1 MAKIAVRKRGDTFH
15 LVKRV
20 PVRYQAV
27 EPRSEIWISLKT
39 DSETAAHQK
48 AARVWNDLTNAW
60 EAKLAGDTADAEK
73 AFAAAHDLA
82 QARGYR
88 WLTASDVARLP
99 RAELLHRVETAM
111 KPNGEPDKQEAAAL
125 LGGAKVPAINVTR
138 ALELYWDL
146 ASDNTR
152 GMSEDQIRRWKNPRK
167 KAIANFVKQVGN
179 KTLADITRDDMLD
192 FKAWW
197 TKRLA
202 KEGLTP
208 NSANK
213 DIGFVESTLRLVN
226 EQKRLGLDLP
236 IGKLTFREDDE
247 KTRPPF
253 SDKWIRGKL
262 LATGALDGL
271 NEEARAVVHAMVNTG
286 ARPSEI
292 VGLLPQHIRLD
303 CEVPHIEITSEG
315 KKVKSSTSKRV
326 IPLVGVSLEAFRK
339 FPNGFP
345 TYRFKDK
352 ISDTVNKYLRENEL
366 LQTPNHSL
374 YGLRHAFEDRML
386 RAGVDERVRRDLMGH
401 ALAGRQ
407 RYGDGLT
414 LEQTRDVLKGIA
426 V

>member
-20 PVRYQAV
+20 PVRYRVV
-27 EPRSEIWISLKT
+27 EPRTEVWISLKT

-48 AARVWNDLTNAW
+48 ATRVWNDLTNAW

-88 WLTASDVARLP
+88 WQTANDVARLP
-99 RAELLHRVETAM
+99 RAELLHRVETVM
-111 KPNGEPDKQEAAAL
+111 KPNGEPDKQEAVAL
-125 LGGAKVPAINVTR
+125 LGGAKLPSITVNR

-179 KTLADITRDDMLD
+179 KALADITRDDMLD

-197 TKRLA
+197 AKRLA
-202 KEGLTP
+202 TEGLTP

-213 DIGFVESTLRLVN
+213 DIGFIESTLRLVN

-236 IGKLTFREDDE
+236 FGKLTFKEDDE

-253 SDKWIRGKL
+253 SEKWIKDKL
-262 LATGALDGL
+262 LAPGVLDGL

-315 KKVKSSTSKRV
+315 KRVKTATSKRV
-326 IPLVGVSLEAFRK
+326 IPLVGVGLEAFRT

-352 ISDTVNKYLRENEL
+352 ISDTVNKYLRENKL
-366 LQTPNHSL
+366 LETPDHSL
-374 YGLRHAFEDRML
+374 YGLRHSFEDRML
-386 RAGVDERVRRDLMGH
+386 RAGVDERIRRDLMGH
-401 ALAGRQ
+401 SLAGRQ
-407 RYGDGLT
+407 RYGHGVT
-414 LEQTRDVLKGIA
+414 LEQARDVLKGIA
-426 V
+426 L

>member
-1 MAKIAVRKRGDTFH
+1 MAKIAVRKRGDTYH

-20 PVRYQAV
+20 PVRYQPV

-39 DSETAAHQK
+39 DSETAAQQK
-48 AARVWNDLTNAW
+48 ATRVWNDLTNAW

-88 WLTASDVARLP
+88 WLAASDVARLP
-99 RAELLHRVETAM
+99 RTELLHRVETAM

-125 LGGAKVPAINVTR
+125 LGGAKVPSITVNR

-179 KTLADITRDDMLD
+179 KALSDLTRDDMLD

-197 TKRLA
+197 AKRLA

-213 DIGFVESTLRLVN
+213 DIGFIESTLRLVN

-236 IGKLTFREDDE
+236 IGKLTFKEDEE

-253 SDKWIRGKL
+253 SEKWIRDRL
-262 LATGALDGL
+262 LAVGALDGL

-292 VGLLPQHIRLD
+292 VGLWSIMHWV
-303 CEVPHIEITSEG
+303 C
-315 KKVKSSTSKRV
+315 STV
-326 IPLVGVSLEAFRK
+326 TA
-339 FPNGFP
+339 
-345 TYRFKDK
+345 
-352 ISDTVNKYLRENEL
+352 L
-366 LQTPNHSL
+366 LSHPRSVASGNAPHSL
-374 YGLRHAFEDRML
+374 RLRNTKARKM
-386 RAGVDERVRRDLMGH
+386 
-401 ALAGRQ
+401 AL
-407 RYGDGLT
+407 T
-414 LEQTRDVLKGIA
+414 SA
-426 V
+426 VPTTSVPI